1 MKVKRKI
8 IEIDEDKCDG
18 CGQCVPSCAE
28 GAIQI
33 IGGKAK
39 LVSEKYC
46 DGLGACLGTCP
57 NDALKVLEQEVEDF
71 DEKAV
76 EEHLKTKESP
86 QESTPA
92 ANGQADLVGAVG
104 TGDSRQLPSASDAQY

>member
-18 CGQCVPSCAE
+18 CGQCVSSCAE
-28 GAIQI
+28 EAIQI
-33 IGGKAK
+33 IDGKAK

-57 NDALKVLEQEVEDF
+57 NDALKVLERDVENQVS
-71 DEKAV
+71 ET
-76 EEHLKTKESP
+76 HC
-86 QESTPA
+86 
-92 ANGQADLVGAVG
+92 
-104 TGDSRQLPSASDAQY
+104 R